1 MINLDAMF
9 FEGFVS
15 GDMGKKGIGEGGE
28 ADWAKGRGYHFS

>member
-15 GDMGKKGIGEGGE
+15 GDMRKKRIGERGG